1 MTTHIE
7 TSAKQLDHDQEQVLT
22 YLDQFYLDDQA
33 VLTALEFSV
42 DELNAFLDQQILPA
56 PSYVVRAQRLS
67 SVVFGDLIELPISD
81 TRYFHRGLLPEMQR
95 RVLMAQRLGVA
106 AALAEIEQSFRD
118 ECKQALRAWHMSTD
132 DQHWPLHDCFDK
144 DGGVI
149 FEALQKRLGDF
160 WRYYQ
165 QGVFGL
171 CVSDPSSIGTIVE
184 KELLQEAL
192 TQLMDS
198 DAKGHRDLHQIP
210 TLQQRYAKAC
220 MPFTAIEFP
229 RSSRCRLLRAME

>member
-1 MTTHIE
+1 MMTHIE
-7 TSAKQLDHDQEQVLT
+7 ASAKLLDHDQEQVLT

-33 VLTALEFSV
+33 VLTALELSTH
-42 DELNAFLDQQILPA
+42 ELNALLDQQILPA
-56 PSYVVRAQRLS
+56 PSYVVRVQRLS
-67 SVVFGDLIELPISD
+67 SVVFGDLIELPIAD

-95 RVLMAQRLGVA
+95 RVLMSQRLGVEV
-106 AALAEIEQSFRD
+106 ALAEIEQSFRD
-118 ECKQALRAWHMSTD
+118 ECEHALRVWHMSTD
-132 DQHWPLHDCFDK
+132 DQYWPLPDCFDK
-144 DGGVI
+144 DRGVI
-149 FEALQKRLGDF
+149 LEGLQKRLGDF

-171 CVSDPSSIGTIVE
+171 CVSDPSSIAAIVE

-198 DAKGHRDLHQIP
+198 DAKGHRDIRQIQ

-220 MPFTAIEFP
+220 MPFTTIEFP
-229 RSSRCRLLRAME
+229 RSSRCRLLRVMD